1 MMQHIFSNQ
10 VNDLGKIFDENI
22 ELVSVDRPRSGEL
35 ESLADKLFLKRTV
48 LELDW
53 QQETRDEALPQKK
66 LATLKQEE
74 FTPLASEITHVTK
87 LLLQLFNWEVV
98 RVRVTTISGPMCPK
112 FHTDYVPCRML
123 ITVSGPSTE
132 WIASQDVQEEI
143 LADQK
148 SAALPI
154 KEGKKIRQLAS
165 GSLSLLKGGNWQDG
179 FRGVVHRSPHTKA
192 QRLLLTFDPIL

>member
-1 MMQHIFSNQ
+1 MQHIFSNQ
-10 VNDLGKIFDENI
+10 VDDLGKIFDENI
-22 ELVSVDRPRSGEL
+22 ELVSVDRPRSEEL
-35 ESLADKLFLKRTV
+35 ETLADKLFVRRTV

-53 QQETRDEALPQKK
+53 QQETKDEGAPQKR
-66 LATLKQEE
+66 LETLKHEKCA
-74 FTPLASEITHVTK
+74 PLVREILYVNRI
-87 LLLQLFNWEVV
+87 LLRLFNCEAV

-123 ITVSGPSTE
+123 VTVSGPSTE

-154 KEGKKIRQLAS
+154 KEGRKIRQLAS